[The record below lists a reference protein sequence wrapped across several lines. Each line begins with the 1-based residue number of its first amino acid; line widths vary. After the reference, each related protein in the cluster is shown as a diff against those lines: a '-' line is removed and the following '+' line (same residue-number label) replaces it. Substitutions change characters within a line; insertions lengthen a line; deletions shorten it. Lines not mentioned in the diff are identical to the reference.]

1 MNEQEFQALID
12 ELNVS
17 KTGISWTIPGSE
29 NRKDVELFI
38 RKHFFQSESQ
48 KRISFLEAKIFA
60 YEQIISNSN
69 FAPVIKSIEGKNKF
83 E

>member
-1 MNEQEFQALID
+1 MNEQEFQELIS
-12 ELNVS
+12 ELNLS
-17 KTGISWTIPGSE
+17 KTGIGWTIPGSE

-38 RKHFFQSESQ
+38 RKHFFASESQ

-60 YEQIISNSN
+60 YEKIISSSN
-69 FAPVIKSIEGKNKF
+69 FAPVIKQVKAKNKP